1 MPAPI
6 ETFRSYGALLQRLF
20 PQLSH
25 ALIAGANGTVLWV
38 SDPQAARSLDG
49 TRSLLVRSGTDRPD
63 DIDGLA
69 DTDAVAARFGFRVRA
84 THGDPL
90 AFVLV
95 AVDHGTDR
103 RLDLAA
109 VHALLRPALDCMQNE
124 LSART
129 LLHDGDEL
137 ARIPDEALSLLGG
150 TLGVLVLPECNVSL
164 SRGVRG
170 APGPADAELLV

>member
-90 AFVLV
+90 AYRS
-95 AVDHGTDR
+95 APRPGGGPC
-103 RLDLAA
+103 AA
-109 VHALLRPALDCMQNE
+109 KAGAGLHAE
-124 LSART
+124 RT
-129 LLHDGDEL
+129 
-137 ARIPDEALSLLGG
+137 
-150 TLGVLVLPECNVSL
+150 V
-164 SRGVRG
+164 G
-170 APGPADAELLV
+170 AHAAA